1 MHSVCPHDCPSACS
15 LEVRADGGRVL
26 AVTGTASHPFTQG
39 VICGKVREYAERVHS
54 PLRIARPLRR
64 VGPKGA
70 GRFEPIGWDEA
81 VAEIARRW
89 RAIIAAH
96 GAEAILP
103 FSYAGSMGQVQYFA
117 GHPLFHA
124 LGASRLDRTICT
136 ATAYAGWRAT
146 VGAVTGNDSEQM
158 VGADLAVLWGIN
170 AAYTT
175 INVMTLVKQARARG
189 AHVVVVDPYR
199 TPTAQQADEH
209 LMVRPGTDGAL
220 ALAMMHVLI
229 AEGRVDHA
237 YVARA
242 TLGFE
247 PLAEHVRA
255 WTPARVAPIVGLPE
269 ATIVAFARR
278 YGATRASFLR
288 IGIGLSRHDNGAMTC
303 RTLACLPALT
313 GAYADPHGG
322 ALLSSGGAAG
332 FDYTLL
338 ERADLMPGPPSRVI
352 NMIQLGRVLTD
363 PALAP
368 PVKAL
373 YVYSSNPAAICPNQA
388 LVLAGLAREDL
399 FTVVHEQVMTDTA
412 RYADLV
418 LPATTSMEH
427 EDLYRSFGQLYLQ
440 LAEPVVAP
448 VGEARSNWE
457 TIGMLARALGV
468 AEAHYARTPGEVIR
482 ELLAHGDDTVR
493 GITYE
498 RLRAEGSV
506 RLNLPRPYLPFA
518 DGAPTA
524 SGRVEFYSEALAAR
538 GLPPLPTWM
547 PLREG
552 PGDNGGGRYPLQCI
566 VPPNRFFL
574 NSSFSQSERL
584 RRRQGT
590 PTVMLA
596 PADAAARGIADG
608 DRVRVESARGAV
620 EFTARVTDATR
631 TGVAVIEGIW
641 WHRFHPGGRGVN
653 VLTDDRTTDLG
664 GGPALHSNMVEVT
677 RMSGATAPPPAHA
690 TAFVENLG

>member
-1 MHSVCPHDCPSACS
+1 MRSVCPHDCPSCCS
-15 LEVRADGGRVL
+15 LEVTVEGGHVA
-26 AVTGTASHPFTQG
+26 AVTGDPRHPFTQG

-54 PLRIARPLRR
+54 PLRVTRPLRR

-70 GRFEPIGWDEA
+70 GRFEPIGWAEA
-81 VAEIARRW
+81 VTDIARRW

-103 FSYAGSMGQVQYFA
+103 FSYAGSMGQVQYYA

-124 LGASRLDRTICT
+124 LGASRLDRTICV

-158 VGADLAVLWGIN
+158 VGADLVVLWGIN
-170 AAYTT
+170 AAYSS

-189 AHVVVVDPYR
+189 AWVVVVDPYR

-220 ALAMMHVLI
+220 ALAVMHVLV
-229 AEGRVDHA
+229 AEDRLDHD
-237 YVARA
+237 YLARA
-242 TLGFE
+242 TLGFDR
-247 PLAEHVRA
+247 LAKHVRA
-255 WTPARVAPIVGLPE
+255 WTPTRVAPIVGLPE
-269 ATIVAFARR
+269 ETIVAFARR
-278 YGATRASFLR
+278 YGATRASFVR
-288 IGIGLSRHDNGAMTC
+288 VGIGLSRHDNGGMTC

-332 FDYTLL
+332 FDYSVL
-338 ERADLMPGPPSRVI
+338 ERPDLMPEPPPRII
-352 NMIQLGRVLTD
+352 NMVQLGRALTD
-363 PALAP
+363 PALRP
-368 PVKAL
+368 PIKAL

-388 LVLAGLAREDL
+388 LVLAGLARDDL
-399 FTVVHEQVMTDTA
+399 FTVVHEQVMTDTTH
-412 RYADLV
+412 YADLV

-427 EDLYRSFGQLYLQ
+427 EDVYRSFGHFYLQ
-440 LAEPVVAP
+440 LTAPVVPP

-457 TIGMLARALGV
+457 VCGRLARALGV
-468 AEAHYARTPGEVIR
+468 AEDHYARPPAAVIR
-482 ELLAHGDDTVR
+482 ELLARGDDTVR

-498 RLRAEGSV
+498 RLRDEGSV
-506 RLNLPRPYLPFA
+506 RLNLPRPYMPFA
-518 DGAPTA
+518 AGAPTD
-524 SGRVEFYSEALAAR
+524 SGRVELYSERLAAR
-538 GLPPLPTWM
+538 GQPPLPTWT

-552 PGDNGGGRYPLQCI
+552 PADAALGGRYPLQCI

-574 NSSFSQSERL
+574 NSSFSQSELL
-584 RRRQGT
+584 RRRQGV

-608 DRVRVESARGAV
+608 DDVRVESARGTAA
-620 EFTARVTDATR
+620 FTARVTDATR
-631 TGVAVIEGIW
+631 AGVAVIEGIW

-653 VLTDDRTTDLG
+653 ILTDDRTTDMG
-664 GGPALHSNMVEVT
+664 GGPALHSNLVEVT
-677 RMSGATAPPPAHA
+677 RVPALAP
-690 TAFVENLG
+690 GRSS